1 MTSKKNNKNNTVI
14 VDDNIRQTSIQI
26 IQEYVNDEQLSKNIE
41 QEIYNFSL
49 KNASLRGINPK
60 FTNIYFLRI
69 YKPKIYSIIS
79 NLNTNST
86 YIQNKKL
93 LDKVKSGTIS
103 ANELVNMKPV
113 SLHPKRWRE
122 YLKKQ
127 ELLDKEVVDLS
138 LQATTDQ
145 FKCPKCKSKKCTY
158 VSVQIRSADE
168 GMTNFITC
176 VECSNSWRQG

>member
-79 NLNTNST
+79 NLYSRKISNHLICCLSSS
-86 YIQNKKL
+86 YP
-93 LDKVKSGTIS
+93 KS
-103 ANELVNMKPV
+103 LV
-113 SLHPKRWRE
+113 L
-122 YLKKQ
+122 
-127 ELLDKEVVDLS
+127 
-138 LQATTDQ
+138 
-145 FKCPKCKSKKCTY
+145 
-158 VSVQIRSADE
+158 
-168 GMTNFITC
+168 
-176 VECSNSWRQG
+176 